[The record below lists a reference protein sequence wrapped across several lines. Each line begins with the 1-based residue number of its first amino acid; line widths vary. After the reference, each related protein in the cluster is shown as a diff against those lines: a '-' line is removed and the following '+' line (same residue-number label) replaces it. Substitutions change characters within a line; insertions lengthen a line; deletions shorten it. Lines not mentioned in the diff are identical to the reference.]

1 VNPKRVVVIG
11 DVMLDVSV
19 QPTRNVAP
27 TSDTPSNV
35 SLGRGGSGANVAVAL
50 AHYGHEV
57 IYVGVVGNDF
67 AGQLFADDLVQ
78 SGVTPQLIAGAGP
91 TGVVV
96 SLVAPDGQR
105 AMMTDRGVNDQLTV
119 DHVATVLEE
128 PLDHLHLSG
137 YTLLDDVTRPI
148 GTAALDMAR
157 SKGAT
162 TSVDVCSVG
171 PLAQV
176 GVPVFLEA
184 AMPISMLFA
193 NGEEAMLL
201 TGERDARTAAIE
213 LSPSFDEVLVTLGR
227 EGALAAKAGTLHHE
241 ASHSVDVLDTTG
253 AGDAASGAY
262 LANRLS
268 GASIDDS
275 LVAAMDAAAVVVRGL
290 GSRG

>member
-11 DVMLDVSV
+11 DVMLDVIV

-67 AGQLFADDLVQ
+67 AGQLFADELVQ

>member
-1 VNPKRVVVIG
+1 MNPKRVVVIG
-11 DVMLDVSV
+11 DVMLDVIV

-67 AGQLFADDLVQ
+67 AGQLFADELVQ

-213 LSPSFDEVLVTLGR
+213 LSPSFDEVLVTVGR

>member
-1 VNPKRVVVIG
+1 MNLKRIVVIG
-11 DVMLDVSV
+11 DVMLDVIV
-19 QPTRNVAP
+19 QPTQSVAP

-67 AGQLFADDLVQ
+67 AGQLFADELVQ
-78 SGVTPQLIAGAGP
+78 SGVTPQLTIGAGP

-105 AMMTDRGVNDQLTV
+105 AMMTDRGVNEQLTV

-128 PLDHLHLSG
+128 PLDHLHVSG

-148 GTAALDMAR
+148 GSAALEMAR

-171 PLAQV
+171 PLARV
-176 GVPVFLEA
+176 GAAVFLDA
-184 AMPISMLFA
+184 AMPVSMLFA
-193 NGEEAMLL
+193 NAEEALMLS
-201 TGERDARTAAIE
+201 GEHDAQTAAIE

-227 EGALAAKAGTLHHE
+227 EGALAVSAGAVHRQ
-241 ASHSVDVLDTTG
+241 ASRSVDVLDTTG

-262 LANRLS
+262 LAHRIA

>member
-11 DVMLDVSV
+11 DVMLDVIV

-67 AGQLFADDLVQ
+67 AGQLFADELVQ

-213 LSPSFDEVLVTLGR
+213 LSPSFDEVLVTVGR

>member
-11 DVMLDVSV
+11 DVMLDVIV

-67 AGQLFADDLVQ
+67 AGQLFADELVQ

-213 LSPSFDEVLVTLGR
+213 LSPSFDEVLVTVGR

-275 LVAAMDAAAVVVRGL
+275 LVAAMDAAAVVVRGP

>member
-67 AGQLFADDLVQ
+67 AGQLFADELVQ

-275 LVAAMDAAAVVVRGL
+275 LVAAMDAAAIVVRGL

>member
-11 DVMLDVSV
+11 DVMLDVIV

-67 AGQLFADDLVQ
+67 AGQLFADELVQ

-275 LVAAMDAAAVVVRGL
+275 LVAAMDAAAVVVRGP

>member
-1 VNPKRVVVIG
+1 
-11 DVMLDVSV
+11 
-19 QPTRNVAP
+19 
-27 TSDTPSNV
+27 
-35 SLGRGGSGANVAVAL
+35 VAVAL

-67 AGQLFADDLVQ
+67 AGQLFADELVQ

-171 PLAQV
+171 PLARV

-193 NGEEAMLL
+193 NGEEAMML
-201 TGERDARTAAIE
+201 TGERDARTAATE

-227 EGALAAKAGTLHHE
+227 EGALAANAGTLHHE

-275 LVAAMDAAAVVVRGL
+275 LLAAMDAAAVVVRGL

>member
-1 VNPKRVVVIG
+1 
-11 DVMLDVSV
+11 MLDVSV

-67 AGQLFADDLVQ
+67 AGQLFADELVQ

>member
-1 VNPKRVVVIG
+1 
-11 DVMLDVSV
+11 MLDVIV

-67 AGQLFADDLVQ
+67 AGQLFADELVQ

-213 LSPSFDEVLVTLGR
+213 LSPSFDEVLVTVGR

>member
-11 DVMLDVSV
+11 DVMLDVIV

>member
-1 VNPKRVVVIG
+1 MNPKRVVVIG
-11 DVMLDVSV
+11 DVMLDVIV

-275 LVAAMDAAAVVVRGL
+275 LVAAMDAAAIVVRGL